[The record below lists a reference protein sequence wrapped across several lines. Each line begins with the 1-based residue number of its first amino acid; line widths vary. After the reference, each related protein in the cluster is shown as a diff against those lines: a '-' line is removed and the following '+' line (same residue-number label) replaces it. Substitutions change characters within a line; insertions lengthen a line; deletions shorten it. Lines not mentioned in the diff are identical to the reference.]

1 MEPPS
6 FPTFTPVTEDDVCK
20 IIHDSPTKS
29 CLIDPWPT
37 FLVKENID
45 IFLPSITKL
54 VNYSLAEGLVPEG
67 FKNAVLTPPNKK
79 AFITS

>member
-1 MEPPS
+1 MLPPSEPPP

-29 CLIDPWPT
+29 CLIDPWST

-45 IFLPSITKL
+45 KLFRCKL
-54 VNYSLAEGLVPEG
+54 VNYSLPEGLVPEG
-67 FKNAVLTPPNKK
+67 FKNAVVTPL
-79 AFITS
+79 IT